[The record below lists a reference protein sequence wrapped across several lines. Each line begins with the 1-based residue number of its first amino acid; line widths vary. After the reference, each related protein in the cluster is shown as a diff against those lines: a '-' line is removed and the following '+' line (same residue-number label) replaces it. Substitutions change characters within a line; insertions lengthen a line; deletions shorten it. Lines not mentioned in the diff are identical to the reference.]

1 MRVLIAPDKLKGSLT
16 AAGAAAAMARGVE
29 RAGGGSSELLPLAD
43 GGEGTLETVL
53 GALGGDVHRVG
64 VHDALGAPCQARVG
78 ILPGGRVALIESADA
93 IGLAR
98 LGLGVRRALD
108 TTSFGVGELIRAAL
122 DRGVATILV
131 ALGGSATNDGGIG
144 AAQALGAVLTG
155 IATPARS
162 RDLPAVGTFDLSAL
176 DARLA
181 HVELIALC
189 DVDSPLTGPTGASQL
204 FGPQKGLGPADA
216 ARLDQAL
223 AALAARFSLDG
234 AAAGMGAAGGLGFG
248 LAAFAGAKRVSGADW
263 VLDAVRFD
271 ERARHSDLVLTAEG
285 RLDAQSLAGKLVVRV
300 GERAARVGTPA
311 AALAGSVQV
320 SEAQLA
326 AHGLLAAFA
335 LGDGRVTE
343 AESMARAA
351 ELLEAAAERAVN
363 AFCSGT
369 ARARRSRPAPS

>member
-43 GGEGTLETVL
+43 GGEGTLEAVL
-53 GALGGDVHRVG
+53 GALGGDVHGVG
-64 VHDALGAPCQARVG
+64 VHDALGDPCQARLG

-98 LGLGVRRALD
+98 LGSGVRRALD
-108 TTSFGVGELIRAAL
+108 STS
-122 DRGVATILV
+122 LV

-162 RDLPAVGTFDLSAL
+162 RDLPAVDTLDLSAL

-204 FGPQKGLGPADA
+204 FGAQKGLGPADA

-223 AALAARFSLDG
+223 AALAARFSLDS

-263 VLDAVRFD
+263 VLDAMRFD
-271 ERARHSDLVLTAEG
+271 ERARQSDLVLTAEG

-311 AALAGSVQV
+311 AALAGSVEV

-335 LGDGRVTE
+335 LGDGRVSE
-343 AESMARAA
+343 AESMARVA

-369 ARARRSRPAPS
+369 ARARRSRKAPS